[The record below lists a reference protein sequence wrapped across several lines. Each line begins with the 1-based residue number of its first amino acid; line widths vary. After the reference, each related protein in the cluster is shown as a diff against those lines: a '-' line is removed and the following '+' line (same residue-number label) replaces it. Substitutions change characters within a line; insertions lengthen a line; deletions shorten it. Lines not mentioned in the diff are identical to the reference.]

1 MNKKVWNKPQLIVLI
16 SSSSAEFVLA
26 GCKRYGG
33 NAPAE
38 ANNMCQHANH
48 CTNPC
53 SMPSGE
59 YGGSRYR

>member
-38 ANNMCQHANH
+38 ANRMCQHSHH

-53 SMPSGE
+53 TSPSSVYHE
-59 YGGSRYR
+59 PLYR